1 MKQDIKRQKDII
13 ETNDQ
18 RRIERQKD
26 EDVTRRR
33 LKEEIGKDE
42 LKEKEIFNKGRKN
55 KNNNLKEE
63 IEKRQK
69 SIEKDIIYTQM
80 DSLIELTKKMKTL
93 NTPLE
98 IGRKRDIAV
107 LNTTELSD
115 NEKTNKHVSNT
126 ICDKC
131 KGYGHTKKQ
140 YDRHNKNVKRISK
153 QEFEKY
159 IINELMKI
167 FNVNQKEIDQVK
179 KEKELKSTNPLKIN
193 KRKRKR
199 LWQESST
206 SRLDYR
212 RRALLS
218 SFRNPISINQSKE
231 EGDWAR
237 HQKHVG

>member
-42 LKEKEIFNKGRKN
+42 LKKKEIFNKGRKN

-98 IGRKRDIAV
+98 IDKKRDIAV

-140 YDRHNKNVKRISK
+140 YDRHSKNVKHISK

-179 KEKELKSTNPLKIN
+179 KEKELKSTHLKSIKQKEN
-193 KRKRKR
+193 KK
-199 LWQESST
+199 
-206 SRLDYR
+206 
-212 RRALLS
+212 
-218 SFRNPISINQSKE
+218 I
-231 EGDWAR
+231 
-237 HQKHVG
+237 